1 MFDLV
6 ILSADKDQESALK
19 GLLDSP
25 QKLGIHPIHY
35 KTITHPH
42 RDPGCLRQ
50 SHDLLRPF
58 LTSARYSLVVL
69 DVEGSGSGQSQRAG
83 VEAEV
88 EQLLSQN
95 GWNERVRCIA
105 ISPELE
111 AWIWSRSAN
120 LPSILGWTEPVP
132 LYDWLESE
140 GHLAAGQSK
149 PTDPKAALKS
159 VLKKARRPASSS
171 IFGEVA
177 RKVSYASC
185 QDEAFKKLLITLRGW
200 FTHSP

>member
-69 DVEGSGSGQSQRAG
+69 DVEGSGSGHSQRAG

-105 ISPELE
+105 ILPNSKPGSGADLPICRASLAGLSRSRSTIGWRVKVIWRPVRVSRRTPKPHSSPSLRKPGDLPVPRYSAKSPERSVMHL
-111 AWIWSRSAN
+111 ARMRHSRS
-120 LPSILGWTEPVP
+120 
-132 LYDWLESE
+132 
-140 GHLAAGQSK
+140 
-149 PTDPKAALKS
+149 
-159 VLKKARRPASSS
+159 
-171 IFGEVA
+171 
-177 RKVSYASC
+177 C
-185 QDEAFKKLLITLRGW
+185 
-200 FTHSP
+200 